1 MHLGSWRINS
11 ILFGLTFVGLIG
23 VSLLTR
29 SPATVAQSDTAFVKW
44 VRALAADE
52 SGIVNPVGLA
62 ASPRTNDFYVL
73 ERQARNQ
80 FAPAVTDA
88 IRLSPFAD
96 RTGSA
101 RIAETITEPIN
112 VVFDQQR
119 NRLLLFQP
127 VDSLVIEVQ
136 ENPDGTTAPP
146 IRHDA
151 RHFGVQNPQ
160 GMAVDPGSGRLFIL
174 DAAGPRLV
182 QIEPEPGGAFGNAA
196 IVTIDLQPTG
206 LVTVR
211 GLAFDPTTGHLHLLS
226 LVGQNLY
233 ELTQTGQVVATRNLA
248 EFNLKDPQGMVFAP
262 SGDQTDDPAA
272 VSLYIA
278 DSGSPVAQRGQADAA
293 DPATLAFQIY
303 LPMVANSIRVD
314 KQTGP
319 DAEPGDGQTPQA
331 PGQIVELS
339 FAGPVAVAAR
349 AFQAAL
355 IQTIDTSQFSPP
367 SPDPSGLAFL
377 PHRGTLL
384 ISDAE
389 VNEMPNYF
397 TGDNLFELTLT
408 GSLVDTLT
416 SLPFSDEPAGLDINP
431 ENHHLFLSDDTG
443 TRSVYELNP
452 GPDGLYNTADDTVT
466 SFKTADFNSRDPEGV
481 TYATDGSGV
490 LYIIDGVNREIYRLT
505 PGANGIFDGAPPS
518 GDDQVSSFDTLSLGL
533 DDPEGIVFNPING
546 HLYAVGK
553 PADTLF
559 EITTSGALVQTIDIS
574 AANARKPAGL
584 ALAPGSQNPGEMSIY
599 IAARGVDNDSDP
611 NENDGKVYEF
621 ALGQAR
627 GTPTNTPLPSDTPT
641 ITATPLP
648 SATPTVGPS
657 PTPSNTPLPSDT
669 PTVTP
674 TPSNTPLTS
683 QLTVAAVADARVLEA
698 NPNTNYGTLGR
709 LDVDSPGE
717 QSYLRFNVSG
727 VTGAVQS
734 ATLRLFVTNGSSN
747 APSLY
752 ATDNNWTETSI
763 TWNNRPPATSGV
775 IANVDSAP
783 VNTWAEYDVTAL
795 VTGNG
800 AFNVVLLPD
809 SSDGIRFDSREAG
822 SPPQLVL
829 TFNTGPTPTP
839 TNTPLPSD
847 TPTSTTTPVPSATPT
862 VGPSPTPSNT
872 PLPSDTPTVTPTP
885 SNTPLTSQLTVAAV
899 ADARVLEGNPDT
911 NYGTLG
917 RLDVDSPGEQSYLR
931 FNVSGVT
938 GAVQS
943 ATLRLFVTNGSSNAP
958 SLYATDNSWTETG
971 ITWNNRP
978 PATSGI
984 IADVGSAPVNTWAEY
999 DVTALVTGNGAFNV
1013 VLLPDS
1019 SDGIRFDSREA
1030 GSPPQLVLTF
1040 NTGPTPTP
1048 TNTPLPTHT
1057 PTAGP
1062 SPTPTNTQTAGSVV
1076 LVGASD
1082 IGNCSS
1088 SADEATALLLD
1099 SIPGTVFTAGDNAN
1113 PNGTTANFT
1122 DCFDPT
1128 WGRHKARM
1136 HPALGD
1142 NEYRTTDAAPYFAYF
1157 GAGVGDPGAGY
1168 YSYNLGSWHIIVL
1181 NSNCSQIDG
1190 CAPDS
1195 PQGQWLQADLAAN
1208 PSTCIL
1214 AIHHEPLFSSKGG
1227 DEDLRDFWEP
1237 LYAAGADIV
1246 VSGHRH
1252 TYERFAQ
1259 QTPDGVADP
1268 GRGIRQ
1274 FVVGTGGDSLS
1285 SFDSGV
1291 APNSEVRNAGTHGVI
1306 KFTLHPTSYD
1316 WEFIPIA
1323 GQSFTDAGSTPCVIP

>member
-1 MHLGSWRINS
+1 MYVGSWRINAV
-11 ILFGLTFVGLIG
+11 LFGLTFVGLIC
-23 VSLLTR
+23 VSSLTQ
-29 SPATVAQSDTAFVKW
+29 SPATVAQSDIAFVKW
-44 VRALAADE
+44 VRALEADE

-96 RTGSA
+96 RTGSTP
-101 RIAETITEPIN
+101 IAAPISEPIN
-112 VVFDQQR
+112 FVFDQQR
-119 NRLLLFQP
+119 SRLLIFQA
-127 VDSLVIEVQ
+127 VDQRLIEVP

-146 IRHDA
+146 IHHDA
-151 RHFGVQNPQ
+151 RQFGVQNPQ

-182 QIEPEPGGAFGNAA
+182 QIEPEPGGAFGNIAVAA
-196 IVTIDLQPTG
+196 IDLQPTG
-206 LVTVR
+206 LAAVR

-226 LVGQNLY
+226 LVDQILY

-248 EFNLKDPQGMVFAP
+248 EFNLNDPQGMVFAP

-278 DSGSPVAQRGQADAA
+278 DSGSPLAQGSPADPA

-314 KQTGP
+314 KQTVP
-319 DAEPGDGQTPQA
+319 DTETGDGQRPQA
-331 PGQIVELS
+331 PGQIVEFS
-339 FAGPVAVAAR
+339 FARPVAVAAR

-389 VNEMPNYF
+389 VNEMSNYF
-397 TGDNLFELTLT
+397 TGDNLFELALA

-431 ENHHLFLSDDTG
+431 ENRHLFLSDDTG

-452 GPDGLYNTADDTVT
+452 GPDGVYNSADDSVT
-466 SFKTADFNSRDPEGV
+466 SFRTADFSSRDPEGV

-490 LYIIDGVNREIYRLT
+490 LYILDGVNREIYRLT

-518 GDDQVSSFDTLSLGL
+518 GDDQVSNFDTLSLGL

-559 EITTSGALVQTIDIS
+559 ELTTNGALVQTIDIS

-584 ALAPGSQNPGEMSIY
+584 ALAPSSQNSGEMSIY
-599 IAARGVDNDSDP
+599 IVARGVDNDSDP

-621 ALGQAR
+621 SLGQAR
-627 GTPTNTPLPSDTPT
+627 GTPTNTPLPSETPT

-657 PTPSNTPLPSDT
+657 PTPSNTPLPSST

-683 QLTVAAVADARVLEA
+683 QLTLAAVADARVLA
-698 NPNTNYGTLGR
+698 DNPATNYGTLGR

-717 QSYLRFNVSG
+717 QSYLRFTVSG

-734 ATLRLFVTNGSSN
+734 ATLRLFVTNSSSN

-752 ATDNNWTETSI
+752 ATDNNWTET
-763 TWNNRPPATSGV
+763 
-775 IANVDSAP
+775 
-783 VNTWAEYDVTAL
+783 
-795 VTGNG
+795 
-800 AFNVVLLPD
+800 
-809 SSDGIRFDSREAG
+809 
-822 SPPQLVL
+822 
-829 TFNTGPTPTP
+829 
-839 TNTPLPSD
+839 
-847 TPTSTTTPVPSATPT
+847 
-862 VGPSPTPSNT
+862 
-872 PLPSDTPTVTPTP
+872 
-885 SNTPLTSQLTVAAV
+885 
-899 ADARVLEGNPDT
+899 
-911 NYGTLG
+911 
-917 RLDVDSPGEQSYLR
+917 
-931 FNVSGVT
+931 
-938 GAVQS
+938 
-943 ATLRLFVTNGSSNAP
+943 
-958 SLYATDNSWTETG
+958 G

-978 PATSGI
+978 AATSGI

-999 DVTALVTGNGAFNV
+999 NVTALVTGNGTFNV
-1013 VLLPDS
+1013 VLLADS

-1048 TNTPLPTHT
+1048 TNTPLPTNT

-1062 SPTPTNTQTAGSVV
+1062 SPTPTNTQTAGSAVF
-1076 LVGASD
+1076 VGAGD
-1082 IGNCSS
+1082 IADCGRTT
-1088 SADEATALLLD
+1088 DEATAQLLD
-1099 SIPGTVFTAGDNAN
+1099 AIPGTVFTAGDSVYPSSSA
-1113 PNGTTANFT
+1113 ANFT
-1122 DCFDPT
+1122 NCYDPT
-1128 WGRHKARM
+1128 WGRHKARTR
-1136 HPALGD
+1136 PAPGD
-1142 NEYRTTDAAPYFAYF
+1142 EDYNVAGASGYFNYF
-1157 GAGVGDPGAGY
+1157 GAAAGDPSKGY
-1168 YSYNLGSWHIIVL
+1168 YSYDVGSWHIIVL
-1181 NSNCSQIDG
+1181 NSNCSQVGG
-1190 CAPDS
+1190 CEPDS

-1208 PSTCIL
+1208 PRACIL

-1227 DEDLRDFWEP
+1227 DEDLRDFWAP

-1246 VSGHRH
+1246 LSGHRH
-1252 TYERFAQ
+1252 MYERFVQ
-1259 QTPDGVADP
+1259 QNPDGVAES

-1274 FVVGTGGDSLS
+1274 FVVGTGGASLTS
-1285 SFDSGV
+1285 LDGV
-1291 APNSEVRNAGTHGVI
+1291 APNSEVRNNTAHGVL
-1306 KFTLHPTSYD
+1306 KLTLHPTSYD

>member
-683 QLTVAAVADARVLEA
+683 QLTVAAVADARVLE
-698 NPNTNYGTLGR
+698 
-709 LDVDSPGE
+709 
-717 QSYLRFNVSG
+717 
-727 VTGAVQS
+727 
-734 ATLRLFVTNGSSN
+734 
-747 APSLY
+747 
-752 ATDNNWTETSI
+752 
-763 TWNNRPPATSGV
+763 
-775 IANVDSAP
+775 
-783 VNTWAEYDVTAL
+783 
-795 VTGNG
+795 
-800 AFNVVLLPD
+800 
-809 SSDGIRFDSREAG
+809 
-822 SPPQLVL
+822 
-829 TFNTGPTPTP
+829 
-839 TNTPLPSD
+839 
-847 TPTSTTTPVPSATPT
+847 
-862 VGPSPTPSNT
+862 
-872 PLPSDTPTVTPTP
+872 
-885 SNTPLTSQLTVAAV
+885 
-899 ADARVLEGNPDT
+899 GNPDT